1 MGLIQKIK
9 NKLFVELNPWFR
21 DHVIIPRNKKRFKGT
36 PNITVLCNNC
46 SGGVIFHELG
56 LKFLSPTI
64 NLWMKP
70 KDFIKYCSNLRHY
83 SQCKLEFLEPT
94 SYLPATIKPY
104 PVARLDDIIIYF
116 QHYATEQEARKK
128 WEERTKR
135 INYDNARCL
144 LCERDGCTHEDLIR
158 FANLP
163 YPTAALVH
171 LPFKGISDTHY
182 LRGFENEEELGNIME
197 FKKGQ
202 YFGRKYFDDFD
213 FVKFLM
219 N

>member
-1 MGLIQKIK
+1 M
-9 NKLFVELNPWFR
+9 
-21 DHVIIPRNKKRFKGT
+21 
-36 PNITVLCNNC
+36 
-46 SGGVIFHELG
+46 
-56 LKFLSPTI
+56 SPTI

-70 KDFIKYCSNLRHY
+70 KDFIKYCSDLKHY
-83 SQCKLEFLEPT
+83 SQCKLKFLD
-94 SYLPATIKPY
+94 SSLYLPRSEKY
-104 PVARLDDIIIYF
+104 PVACLDDIIIYF

-135 INYDNARCL
+135 INFENVRCL

-163 YPTAALVH
+163 YPTASLVH
-171 LPFKGISDTHY
+171 LPVKGISDTYY
-182 LRGFENEEELGNIME
+182 LRGFENEEELGNIMD

-213 FVKFLM
+213 FVKFLI